1 MSYFIEVQELE
12 NGDLFIEIPEEVIE
26 TLGWEPETLLSWDIK
41 GDGIIVQRLN
51 SESGFEPIE

>member
-12 NGDLFIEIPEEVIE
+12 NGDLFIQIPEEVIE

>member
-41 GDGIIVQRLN
+41 GDGIIIQRLN

>member
-1 MSYFIEVQELE
+1 MSYFIEVEE
-12 NGDLFIEIPEEVIE
+12 MEDGNLFIAIPEEVVE

-51 SESGFEPIE
+51 GESGYEQVE

>member
-1 MSYFIEVQELE
+1 MSYFIEVQELD